1 MQQQSLLAVR
11 CVKRLRVKW
20 SRKLSTFVMPRLY
33 FVAFLTG
40 KRFFRF
46 ASSINDDEFLF
57 ERKKKKETK
66 FHSTAYLDCLIWNIQ
81 TQHLFQPGK
90 KKSRKK
96 QREKTFMGFNQFWE
110 WNEMQEKWN
119 RSSCHVTPSR
129 AANQLSFASLARSSD
144 LFLSFFLNLF
154 HFIFSFFLFFFVFLL
169 RISTSLAFHTPS
181 LYVFICHADS
191 YNNQQGPTKKKKKS
205 NMRLGFVLFKEKK
218 SFFYN

>member
-66 FHSTAYLDCLIWNIQ
+66 FHSTAYLDCFIWSIQ

-90 KKSRKK
+90 KEAEKNKEKK
-96 QREKTFMGFNQFWE
+96 PSWVSTNFGSETKCKK
-110 WNEMQEKWN
+110 NEIGAPATWRQVERLIN
-119 RSSCHVTPSR
+119 
-129 AANQLSFASLARSSD
+129 SLLRLLQGA
-144 LFLSFFLNLF
+144 L
-154 HFIFSFFLFFFVFLL
+154 ISFFLFF
-169 RISTSLAFHTPS
+169 
-181 LYVFICHADS
+181 
-191 YNNQQGPTKKKKKS
+191 
-205 NMRLGFVLFKEKK
+205 
-218 SFFYN
+218 

>member
-57 ERKKKKETK
+57 ERKIKKETK

-81 TQHLFQPGK
+81 TQHLFQPAK
-90 KKSRKK
+90 KKKQKK

-129 AANQLSFASLARSSD
+129 AANQLSFASLARRSD

-154 HFIFSFFLFFFVFLL
+154 NFIFSFFFCFFFASHFN
-169 RISTSLAFHTPS
+169 ISRLSHSKSLCFYLP
-181 LYVFICHADS
+181 C
-191 YNNQQGPTKKKKKS
+191 
-205 NMRLGFVLFKEKK
+205 GFV
-218 SFFYN
+218 